1 MIHLFHFRAFVPE
14 LDPTFQLPVKKTIRK
29 YLDIEYQEK
38 KETVRNLLS
47 QQPSVAL
54 TTDIWSS
61 RARQGYI
68 TVTSHF
74 IDEKWNMR
82 RGVLATHYMPESHTG
97 ENIAKRILEFL
108 IKEVAGISHDNA
120 ANMKLA
126 ARQLDV
132 PSTLCFGHT
141 LQLAI
146 QEGLSHPTTTEC
158 LKSCKALIMHF
169 NQRPLAT
176 TALKTR
182 PGELTRDG
190 IDFPKLQQDV
200 PMRWNST
207 YFMIQSLLKNKGPIG
222 LVLGD
227 REVTKA
233 VLATKLELRKE
244 DWQLLEQIV
253 ECLRP
258 FDVATKQMSA
268 ELYPT
273 LGSVYPLVRGIMK
286 RHLKKG
292 EEEEREVAFFKSK
305 VKKALRKRFNI
316 GEEDFCDDIIAS
328 VLHPRFKKL
337 KFLEHEET
345 EDTDEEDHEMDE
357 QQERLLRR
365 EDAKLRVITKLKELV
380 SIIDVS
386 TTPTTA
392 RSDSEVAAKDVST
405 PETTA
410 RSDSEVVDILKGVKV
425 KKEQLESSDTAMKY
439 LMGDC
444 FEISDDE
451 EETAHEEVDRYMADL
466 EDKKLTTL
474 DWWRKH
480 ELRYPR
486 IAVIARKMLGRPAT
500 SVPSERL
507 FSIGG
512 KLVTADRACLHPDTV
527 DQLLFL
533 NSYLKIREGTFAMGN
548 QETPV
553 VNEKMFNIRE
563 VKVEPELPS
572 LDMDTN

>member
-1 MIHLFHFRAFVPE
+1 M
-14 LDPTFQLPVKKTIRK
+14 Q
-29 YLDIEYQEK
+29 
-38 KETVRNLLS
+38 
-47 QQPSVAL
+47 
-54 TTDIWSS
+54 
-61 RARQGYI
+61 
-68 TVTSHF
+68 
-74 IDEKWNMR
+74 
-82 RGVLATHYMPESHTG
+82 
-97 ENIAKRILEFL
+97 
-108 IKEVAGISHDNA
+108 
-120 ANMKLA
+120 
-126 ARQLDV
+126 
-132 PSTLCFGHT
+132 
-141 LQLAI
+141 
-146 QEGLSHPTTTEC
+146 
-158 LKSCKALIMHF
+158 
-169 NQRPLAT
+169 
-176 TALKTR
+176 
-182 PGELTRDG
+182 RDG
-190 IDFPKLQQDV
+190 IDFPILQQDV

-207 YFMIQSLLKNKGPIG
+207 YFMIQSLLKNKGPIS

-253 ECLRP
+253 ESLRP

-292 EEEEREVAFFKSK
+292 EDEEREEVTFFKRK

-316 GEEDFCDDIIAS
+316 GKEDFCDDIIGS

-337 KFLEHEET
+337 KFLEQEED
-345 EDTDEEDHEMDE
+345 EDTDEEDQEMNE
-357 QQERLLRR
+357 QQMRTERT

-380 SIIDVS
+380 SGIDVS
-386 TTPTTA
+386 TTPMTTKT
-392 RSDSEVAAKDVST
+392 DSEVA
-405 PETTA
+405 
-410 RSDSEVVDILKGVKV
+410 DILKGTKV
-425 KKEQLESSDTAMKY
+425 KKEQLESSEKALKY

-444 FEISDDE
+444 IEISDDE
-451 EETAHEEVDRYMADL
+451 VETAHEEVDRYMADL
-466 EDKKLTTL
+466 EDKKLSIL

-480 ELRYPR
+480 ESRYLR
-486 IAVIARKMLGRPAT
+486 IAVIARKMLARPAT

-533 NSYLKIREGTFAMGN
+533 NSYLKVREGTFAVSN
-548 QETPV
+548 QKIPTADDNKIPD
-553 VNEKMFNIRE
+553 IAQ
-563 VKVEPELPS
+563 VKVEPELPN